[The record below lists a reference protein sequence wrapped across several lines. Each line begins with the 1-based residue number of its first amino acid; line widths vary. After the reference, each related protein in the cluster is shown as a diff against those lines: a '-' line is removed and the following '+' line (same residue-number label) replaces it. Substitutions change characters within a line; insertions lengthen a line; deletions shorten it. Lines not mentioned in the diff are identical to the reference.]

1 LFWMTRTALE
11 LIGQSGLGYSFD
23 PLTEDGVPHPY
34 STASPAPSLSSFY
47 SFAHIYEPD
56 SQARRSK
63 ADAVHDKRH
72 PNKPRHQVRDMVDIV
87 YNTSIEILES
97 KKRALAGGDEAV
109 ARQIGQGKDII
120 SILNFQERHREE
132 ILEDREKHGDLA
144 YDELV
149 SLPYLDSI

>member
-1 LFWMTRTALE
+1 M
-11 LIGQSGLGYSFD
+11 IS
-23 PLTEDGVPHPY
+23 V
-34 STASPAPSLSSFY
+34 
-47 SFAHIYEPD
+47 I
-56 SQARRSK
+56 
-63 ADAVHDKRH
+63 